1 MCPAIILRSLLGTRQ
16 YQAQK
21 SLPKYTRTISI
32 SLVSQFSFFFGGFQN
47 LVSCPIT
54 QRINENVS
62 CTARKSAFVH
72 PRKGFFSFF
81 FCFSGVNSA
90 VRIGIQKNE
99 DGSFTNKD
107 EAFKTPHVS
116 DAILDLITCKSR
128 KVGVTPLL

>member
-72 PRKGFFSFF
+72 PRKGFFL
-81 FCFSGVNSA
+81 FCFFAFQELTQPSVLNP
-90 VRIGIQKNE
+90 KKE
-99 DGSFTNKD
+99 DGSFTNTY
-107 EAFKTPHVS
+107 EAFKTSHVS

-128 KVGVTPLL
+128 KVVVTPLL